1 MHWEHQGQNNFNTT
15 IGCPVHCS
23 DLVQH
28 CGVCSLCVRANF
40 LNHEFTPAISLP
52 IRLLAQINLINET
65 LHGNQLV
72 TNTYHLLGGSNWTEF
87 LLAWVDLFGTEAI
100 NSIADS
106 LATNLALILIVSLIT
121 LKVFSL

>member
-1 MHWEHQGQNNFNTT
+1 MHWELQGQDSFNTSV
-15 IGCPVHCS
+15 GCPLHCS

-28 CGVCSLCVRANF
+28 CGVCSLCIRANF
-40 LNHEFTPAISLP
+40 LNHQFTPAISLP
-52 IRLLAQINLINET
+52 IRLLAQINLINNT